1 MNKILG
7 KVVGDVTTTPIAI
20 SNMAN
25 ALKGNATGCQLVL
38 TDVSPI
44 QHDIIA
50 CEDVGTTS
58 IFRSGKNLLPVTRTL
73 SFPADTNYSADCHI
87 PSPFTLSLRMVVDTV
102 PTPKATFIK
111 LVYDDGTEEA
121 ITPFSWSVTTAGT
134 YKKTKTIDNG
144 KVLKQVVFLNWSA
157 MTGSVYDAQIEL
169 GKTATAFEAYVEPIE
184 YDSNQ
189 EPIKIPSLYPT
200 TVLYGLVGVEVI
212 TAEYNR
218 DINKVI
224 ANLENAL
231 LSLGGNV

>member
-1 MNKILG
+1 MNKISG
-7 KVVGDVTTTPIAI
+7 KVIGNTTTTPIAI

-25 ALKGNATGCQLVL
+25 ALKGNVTGGHLVL

-44 QHDIIA
+44 PHDIIA

-73 SFPADTNYSADCHI
+73 SFPADANYSVDCHI
-87 PSPFTLSLRMVVDTV
+87 SSPFTLSLRMVVDTV
-102 PTPKATFIK
+102 SALKATFIK

-121 ITPFSWSVTTAGT
+121 LTLNAWGITTAGT
-134 YKKTKTIDNG
+134 YKKSKTIDNG
-144 KVLKQVVFLNWSA
+144 KILKQVVFLNWCA
-157 MTGSVYDAQIEL
+157 MVGSVYDAQIEF
-169 GKTATAFEAYVEPIE
+169 GTTSTEFEPYVEPIE

-200 TVLYGLVGVEVI
+200 TVLYGLVGSEVI

-224 ANLENAL
+224 ANLENTL
-231 LSLGGNV
+231 LSLGGNI